1 MTDWLLAE
9 TTFGGCNPQMKSRK
23 LSITF
28 VATLLYSFNY
38 PSQKYFTIMSSHI
51 EFTTENIIGKCKV
64 EEVLKMIAETG
75 MLTVGVLGLWARLV
89 RKPLLEFTGEII
101 QVASGVVS
109 RIGVSDTASYVP
121 LSSSTN
127 NSSLPVSRRR
137 WYENV

>member
-1 MTDWLLAE
+1 
-9 TTFGGCNPQMKSRK
+9 
-23 LSITF
+23 
-28 VATLLYSFNY
+28 
-38 PSQKYFTIMSSHI
+38 MSSHI

-137 WYENV
+137 

>member
-1 MTDWLLAE
+1 
-9 TTFGGCNPQMKSRK
+9 
-23 LSITF
+23 
-28 VATLLYSFNY
+28 
-38 PSQKYFTIMSSHI
+38 
-51 EFTTENIIGKCKV
+51 
-64 EEVLKMIAETG
+64 MIAETG

-127 NSSLPVSRRR
+127 NSSLPVSRRSDVSSSSISTLAESSTAVD
-137 WYENV
+137 Y